1 MPVTPGLWVHMV
13 GIAGAGMSGIARV
26 LAIRGFKVSGS
37 DLQKNAVTDRLE
49 ELGIELYQGHSA
61 SNIKEGINLVV
72 ISSAIPPDNP
82 ELVKAIQYNI
92 PIMKRGQMLAELVN
106 SGKGIAVAGAHGK
119 TTTTSM
125 IYSIMEQCGLDPTF
139 IVGGELKESGIN
151 AKVGKSPYAV
161 VEADESDASFLELRP
176 YIAVVTN
183 IEDDHL
189 DYYKN
194 LHNIELAFEQFL
206 CGVRSG
212 GFAVLYGEDPCI
224 KNIKPACPVRTLM
237 YGESPDNDYCL
248 SDWQA
253 VKGGSQFFMHHQGTL
268 LGKVQLGVPGK
279 HNALNAI
286 AALATVMELGVDFD
300 AACRGLNNFVGAK
313 RRFQYIGT
321 ARQVEIVDDYAHH
334 PTEIKATI
342 DAARSIHPGRII
354 VAFQPH
360 RYSRTKSLGTQ
371 LGEALFGADICL
383 VTEIYAASENPIPGI
398 DGNLVARAACQAG
411 GQCSFYP
418 DLSAMEEH
426 LLQILQPGDLLITMG
441 AGDIWRLGNSLLE
454 KLAGNPI
461 KAC

>member
-37 DLQKNAVTDRLE
+37 DLQKNATTDRLE
-49 ELGIELYQGHSA
+49 ELGVDIFQGHSA
-61 SNIKEGINLVV
+61 ANIKEGVNLVV

-82 ELVKAIQYNI
+82 ELVKAIQHNI

-106 SGKGIAVAGAHGK
+106 CGKGIAVAGAHGK

-125 IYSIMEQCGLDPTF
+125 IYSVMEKCGLDPTF

-176 YIAVVTN
+176 HIAIVTN

-206 CGVRSG
+206 CGISPG
-212 GFAVLYGEDPCI
+212 GFAILYGEDPSI
-224 KNIKPACPVRTLM
+224 KNIKSACPVRTVM
-237 YGESPDNDYCL
+237 YGENSENDYYL
-248 SDWQA
+248 SNWQP
-253 VKGGSQFFMHHQGTL
+253 VNGGSQFLMHRRGEL
-268 LGKVQLGVPGK
+268 LGKVHLGVPGR

-286 AALATVMELGVDFD
+286 AALATVMELNVDF
-300 AACRGLNNFVGAK
+300 ATACSGLNDFIGAK

-321 ARQVEIVDDYAHH
+321 AGQVEVVDDYAHH

-342 DAARSIHPGRII
+342 EAARSIHHGRLI

-360 RYSRTKSLGTQ
+360 RYTRTNSLGIQ
-371 LGEALFGADICL
+371 LGEALSGADICL
-383 VTEIYAASENPIPGI
+383 VTEIYAAGENPIPGI
-398 DGNLVARAACQAG
+398 DGNLVAQAACGAG
-411 GQCSFYP
+411 GQCSFCP
-418 DLSAMEEH
+418 SLTAMEEH
-426 LLQILQPGDLLITMG
+426 LLHILQPGDLLITMG
-441 AGDIWRLGNSLLE
+441 AGDIWKMGISLLE
-454 KLAGNPI
+454 KLAGNPG
-461 KAC
+461 